1 MPDSLPLW
9 HLTERRVWTEALRE
23 GAYPWSTRGVSF
35 EDEGF
40 VHCCY
45 PAQIA
50 TVVRAVYGNAPEPL
64 VVVEI
69 ARGGLGSVPVR
80 LEADPA
86 SGVRYP
92 HLYGPLP
99 LRAVVSVCP
108 VHVLADGEVGI
119 GEPEQ
124 SPRG

>member
-45 PAQIA
+45 PAQVA
-50 TVVRAVYGNAPEPL
+50 TVARAVYGDALESL

-69 ARGGLGSVPVR
+69 AREDDRSLFSSP
-80 LEADPA
+80 
-86 SGVRYP
+86 Y
-92 HLYGPLP
+92 
-99 LRAVVSVCP
+99 CT
-108 VHVLADGEVGI
+108 GI
-119 GEPEQ
+119 I
-124 SPRG
+124 SDPRGTGNVSESRSITVDPDTRSTLSSWRSSPDTR